1 MKRFVYNDS
10 YTIGNKA
17 YTVLASDMSDEK
29 IKNVFMMCYHLNN
42 RSQALML
49 LGLLDIKRAFTLNP
63 EEVPTQEE
71 VDGTFESGEGEVVDV
86 LDEEEVEDIVPT
98 IEYQNFVD
106 TGKVS
111 MDRLQDMA
119 ESHTQQ
125 SARLQEYT
133 ARKQQLDDEKSNILS
148 QYDAFEAETGE

>member
-49 LGLLDIKRAFTLNP
+49 LGLLDIKRALKSASEN
-63 EEVPTQEE
+63 
-71 VDGTFESGEGEVVDV
+71 
-86 LDEEEVEDIVPT
+86 LDMKLSINNTVFHKYRYDFDAHILYAV
-98 IEYQNFVD
+98 ICSSQ
-106 TGKVS
+106 KV
-111 MDRLQDMA
+111 
-119 ESHTQQ
+119 
-125 SARLQEYT
+125 
-133 ARKQQLDDEKSNILS
+133 
-148 QYDAFEAETGE
+148 

>member
-49 LGLLDIKRAFTLNP
+49 LGLLDIKRALKSASENLDMKLSINNTVFHKYRYDFDAHILY
-63 EEVPTQEE
+63 
-71 VDGTFESGEGEVVDV
+71 DV
-86 LDEEEVEDIVPT
+86 ICSS
-98 IEYQNFVD
+98 Q
-106 TGKVS
+106 KV
-111 MDRLQDMA
+111 
-119 ESHTQQ
+119 
-125 SARLQEYT
+125 
-133 ARKQQLDDEKSNILS
+133 
-148 QYDAFEAETGE
+148 